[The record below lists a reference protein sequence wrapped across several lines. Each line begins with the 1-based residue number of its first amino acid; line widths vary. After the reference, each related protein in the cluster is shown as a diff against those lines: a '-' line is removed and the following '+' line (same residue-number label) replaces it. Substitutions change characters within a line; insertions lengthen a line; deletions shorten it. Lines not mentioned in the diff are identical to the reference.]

1 MRAHLPSLS
10 SDLDVILIRE
20 DLLTTLAAGSTL
32 LLLLAE
38 LRACRKENC

>member
-1 MRAHLPSLS
+1 MHPSITEPKRTALH
-10 SDLDVILIRE
+10 VILIRE

-38 LRACRKENC
+38 LGACKEG